1 MFKLEVGNLSVRTP
15 EATPSFPGSSAHLGM
30 GPTGPRLVT
39 LGGSL
44 AAQALFPRDPQS
56 WPPLSLPLHLP
67 LELCLSLPLTFPRT
81 PGEEALRMSSLIPL
95 TDPSAPRCPLQF
107 HLPCHLPDPTALF
120 LCCSN
125 SCPLDRSPKTL
136 GVLLL
141 PTQPL
146 HPPLLIRKATLSCT
160 PPCAHSSAR
169 NVLPSFPT
177 CSA

>member
-1 MFKLEVGNLSVRTP
+1 M
-15 EATPSFPGSSAHLGM
+15 
-30 GPTGPRLVT
+30 T

-177 CSA
+177 SCGLQTSSTTRFFWSLNNNLTFHFKKTDYWTI

>member
-15 EATPSFPGSSAHLGM
+15 EAVPSFPGSSAHLGR
-30 GPTGPRLVT
+30 GPTGPRPMT
-39 LGGSL
+39 LDGSL
-44 AAQALFPRDPQS
+44 AAQALLPRGPQP
-56 WPPLSLPLHLP
+56 WPPLSLPPHLP
-67 LELCLSLPLTFPRT
+67 LELCLSLPLMFPRA
-81 PGEEALRMSSLIPL
+81 PGEEALRMSTLIPL
-95 TDPSAPRCPLQF
+95 TDPSAPRYPLQF

-125 SCPLDRSPKTL
+125 WCLLDKSHKTL
-136 GVLLL
+136 RVLLL
-141 PTQPL
+141 PTQLL
-146 HPPLLIRKATLSCT
+146 HPPLLIRKAMLSCT